1 MGVFNSKAYN
11 ALDEEGRAW
20 TKTVERD
27 NCNSRLKE
35 CFLTNDTKRVAW
47 VLTHFGTKSYDFK
60 TGFAE
65 DALRCKAFDCLRLLV
80 DIAGFNIT
88 TSGSGDKAMALKM
101 FYTAASERN
110 DDFWRYLESKN
121 KVRFFPEA
129 SEMLSQAFKAGWLEK
144 ASEALMAGGALDPDL
159 YLEALMNWPETEGKS
174 FSSLLSWRN
183 GLSQNRVQS
192 ILDDVLYGSV
202 SRGRKSHAEALIDAG
217 ADVNHTRNKRFAAC
231 VLRAAKNQDP
241 DMIDLLI
248 AHGAKIDEVGPFFME
263 EVRAENPYSPII
275 GHLKKYV
282 KAAELPSPETG
293 KGQGVD
299 GYALADAETLM
310 HRQVL
315 PGTDIVLTTTFNFAK
330 RQQTIVT
337 QAEGNLTAET
347 KNFDEVLGAEAIMI
361 LSEKFKACG
370 GVPEVFFVMKKS
382 RSSPPANPGGLR

>member
-1 MGVFNSKAYN
+1 
-11 ALDEEGRAW
+11 
-20 TKTVERD
+20 
-27 NCNSRLKE
+27 
-35 CFLTNDTKRVAW
+35 
-47 VLTHFGTKSYDFK
+47 
-60 TGFAE
+60 
-65 DALRCKAFDCLRLLV
+65 
-80 DIAGFNIT
+80 
-88 TSGSGDKAMALKM
+88 
-101 FYTAASERN
+101 
-110 DDFWRYLESKN
+110 
-121 KVRFFPEA
+121 
-129 SEMLSQAFKAGWLEK
+129 MLSQAFKAGWLEK